1 MTEAPA
7 MKQRRISERKE
18 REGER
23 ALFRAVLALGTV
35 DEARAFFRD
44 LCTPAELEA
53 LADRWAVVEA
63 LGEGLSYR
71 EVHARTG
78 VSVTTVGR
86 VSRYLERGHGG
97 YALVARRLTGGE
109 A

>member
-1 MTEAPA
+1 
-7 MKQRRISERKE
+7 MKNH
-18 REGER
+18 RESDR
-23 ALFRAVLALGTV
+23 RAVARAERGLCQALLALRT
-35 DEARAFFRD
+35 EQECKSCLND

>member
-1 MTEAPA
+1 
-7 MKQRRISERKE
+7 
-18 REGER
+18 
-23 ALFRAVLALGTV
+23 
-35 DEARAFFRD
+35 
-44 LCTPAELEA
+44 
-53 LADRWAVVEA
+53 
-63 LGEGLSYR
+63 
-71 EVHARTG
+71 VHARTG